1 MFFLLCAW
9 IKTVGKMASW
19 YNMHVTQQTM
29 ERTHGLHMNIRDVRI
44 NSTSTFLS
52 LHGSKVY
59 SCLRH
64 LLKTPLKSI
73 SKHPPPPPPKQSYL
87 TGPQFYL
94 LLLWFSNWFEA
105 GCKVVNVVNAT
116 WFEQTWRSL
125 YLKHIPGSLSRPP
138 PRAFLRTNLRLALL
152 GQDWFS
158 NWQLVSVEP
167 IDSEHVHT
175 VFICSRLYPPVL
187 YTSYNR
193 PNFNNSWIQP

>member
-73 SKHPPPPPPKQSYL
+73 SKHPPPPQTILSHRSAVLLASTLILKLVWSWLQSRKCRECNLIWADMAQPLPETHSWISFTASSESFPAHKSASRPARPGLIFQLATCQRWTY
-87 TGPQFYL
+87 
-94 LLLWFSNWFEA
+94 WFWT
-105 GCKVVNVVNAT
+105 CT
-116 WFEQTWRSL
+116 HCL
-125 YLKHIPGSLSRPP
+125 YLFQIISTRTVHIVQSSK
-138 PRAFLRTNLRLALL
+138 F
-152 GQDWFS
+152 
-158 NWQLVSVEP
+158 
-167 IDSEHVHT
+167 
-175 VFICSRLYPPVL
+175 
-187 YTSYNR
+187 
-193 PNFNNSWIQP
+193 